1 MAESE
6 EARSIRIDA
15 HRIRYRKARKEV
27 MGKIVRNCVVGND
40 MKTVIDRY
48 CTELNIEDKEKFT
61 IIALDELSKLH
72 TGALLGIGVTEEMF
86 EKWKQENQQIN
97 GD

>member
-1 MAESE
+1 MAERE

-15 HRIRYRKARKEV
+15 YRIRYRKARKEV

-40 MKTVIDRY
+40 MKTVIEHY
-48 CTELNIEDKEKFT
+48 CTEQNIEDKDKFIT
-61 IIALDELSKLH
+61 IALDELNKLH

-86 EKWKQENQQIN
+86 EKWEQANQQIN